1 MHQKVIMFLI
11 LNFGISLGSF
21 SQKSKSNTITYDFSC
36 MDSETTNWLSDLEK
50 ELISTIGV
58 EASFSEEIDAGVQVL
73 DECKKEYTF
82 ITKGTEFNALQ
93 TILNK
98 LKVKIPQAR
107 GFTYQLYYIDDP
119 MINAFTV
126 GGKIFF
132 TSGMYKFCKNQ
143 HEIASILAHEI
154 AHNELGH
161 IKDGISKTKTYEY
174 YIGKK
179 YGGFTVF
186 VANILTISFNQKNEA
201 HCDMWGIDVAKKAG
215 YQTCHT
221 VSLWKRMNEKKGT
234 ADNDIT
240 SLMSSHP
247 NSGRRADCVRNHL
260 KTNYNIICSE

>member
-1 MHQKVIMFLI
+1 M
-11 LNFGISLGSF
+11 
-21 SQKSKSNTITYDFSC
+21 
-36 MDSETTNWLSDLEK
+36 
-50 ELISTIGV
+50 
-58 EASFSEEIDAGVQVL
+58 
-73 DECKKEYTF
+73 
-82 ITKGTEFNALQ
+82 Q

-119 MINAFTV
+119 MINAFTI

-154 AHNELGH
+154 AHNELAH

-179 YGGFTVF
+179 FGGFTVF

-221 VSLWKRMNEKKGT
+221 VSLWKRMNEKDGT
-234 ADNDIT
+234 ADNGIT
-240 SLMSSHP
+240 SLIRSHP
-247 NSGRRADCVRNHL
+247 NSGKRADCVRNHL